1 MVVIA
6 ISLVVCIIG
15 LAMFYFSTG
24 LPAPRGK
31 WATPGLIMFGV
42 GLLVFL
48 QRWSPGEV
56 LGIK

>member
-6 ISLVVCIIG
+6 ISFLVCIIG
-15 LAMFYFSTG
+15 LALFYFSYG

-31 WATPGLIMFGV
+31 WTSPGLIMFGV

-48 QRWSPGEV
+48 ARWAPGEV